1 MSEKRAS
8 EDLEEVMDGL
18 LEVTHK
24 VQHAVSVVAA
34 RHDLT
39 PQQVALLRML
49 DKPVSMRTFAED
61 MACDP
66 SNVTGLVDRAERLE
80 LVERIPATEDRRVR
94 WLTLTAKGRRVRD
107 EVNGD
112 LARELANAL
121 GLERDDAD
129 RFLLL
134 LRRLRSGQ

>member
-61 MACDP
+61 ISDP
-66 SNVTGLVDRAERLE
+66 SNVTGLVDRVERLE
-80 LVERIPATEDRRVR
+80 LVERIPATEDRRF
-94 WLTLTAKGRRVRD
+94 G
-107 EVNGD
+107 G
-112 LARELANAL
+112 
-121 GLERDDAD
+121 
-129 RFLLL
+129 
-134 LRRLRSGQ
+134 SP

>member
-1 MSEKRAS
+1 
-8 EDLEEVMDGL
+8 MDGL

-66 SNVTGLVDRAERLE
+66 SNVTGLVDRGSDWNSSSEYRPP
-80 LVERIPATEDRRVR
+80 R
-94 WLTLTAKGRRVRD
+94 TAAFG
-107 EVNGD
+107 G
-112 LARELANAL
+112 
-121 GLERDDAD
+121 
-129 RFLLL
+129 
-134 LRRLRSGQ
+134 SP